1 MPKPKKGTQNPG
13 GRPVTVI
20 GGERITVLL
29 DGATLEKVARII
41 KHASF
46 GTRAQVLREALSIGL
61 DQILRRYEK
70 R

>member
-1 MPKPKKGTQNPG
+1 M
-13 GRPVTVI
+13 TVI